1 MLKPNKL
8 ANNNFLSSLDLST
21 DEVLH
26 ILDLAN
32 NFKNKKLNIDLGNKV
47 LGLIFDKSSTRTR
60 VSFQVAMTRLGGT
73 TIDLN
78 PTTSQIGRGEPIK
91 DTARV
96 LSRYCDVIAIRT
108 FDHSDLEEYAKW
120 STKPVINALTDLE
133 HPCQALADFMTI
145 KEEFLDFKDVVLTF
159 IGDGNNVANS
169 LILCGAL
176 LGVEVRI
183 ACPKGYEP
191 NSLLIDKAYEIYK
204 NKNLLKIT
212 NDPNTAVLGA
222 NVLYTDVW
230 SSMGEENQKE
240 EKDKYLPSFFIS
252 QILDVVTLEKLK
264 FSKADIA
271 KTKLLRKWHL
281 FLKNKN
287 IAQLDEFDRFKLHQ
301 ELEMFL
307 PSFIF
312 YLPQNSQL
320 DWLHK
325 WRDNDDKLFHPSNL
339 VNGDL
344 IKKNLEIKDGPIL
357 GELLQYLSQELA
369 YKRLNNFD
377 EAIYKAKQWIE
388 QNAPKCD

>member
-1 MLKPNKL
+1 MSKSNKL

-21 DEVLH
+21 DEVSD
-26 ILDLAN
+26 ILELASD
-32 NFKNKKLNIDLGNKV
+32 FKNKKININLKNKV

-133 HPCQALADFMTI
+133 HPCQALADFLTI
-145 KEEFLDFKDVVLTF
+145 HEEFLDFKDVVLTF

-191 NSLLIDKAYEIYK
+191 NSLVLKKAYEIYQ
-204 NKNLLKIT
+204 NKDLLKIS
-212 NDPNTAVLGA
+212 NDPHTAVLGS

-230 SSMGEENQKE
+230 SSMGEENKKVD
-240 EKDKYLPSFFIS
+240 KDKSFKGFTIDDD
-252 QILDVVTLEKLK
+252 LV
-264 FSKADIA
+264 SKADKDAIVLHCLPA
-271 KTKLLRKWHL
+271 YRGKEIT
-281 FLKNKN
+281 
-287 IAQLDEFDRFKLHQ
+287 DEIFESKKSRIFDQAENRLHVQ
-301 ELEMFL
+301 QAL
-307 PSFIF
+307 
-312 YLPQNSQL
+312 
-320 DWLHK
+320 
-325 WRDNDDKLFHPSNL
+325 
-339 VNGDL
+339 
-344 IKKNLEIKDGPIL
+344 
-357 GELLQYLSQELA
+357 LSQMI
-369 YKRLNNFD
+369 KS
-377 EAIYKAKQWIE
+377 
-388 QNAPKCD
+388 

>member
-1 MLKPNKL
+1 MIKPIKL
-8 ANNNFLSSLDLST
+8 AKNNFLSGLDLST
-21 DEVLH
+21 DEIYH
-26 ILDLAN
+26 ILELAK
-32 NFKNKKLNIDLGNKV
+32 NFKNKKININLNNKV

-60 VSFQVAMTRLGGT
+60 VSFQVAMSRLGGT

-108 FDHSDLEEYAKW
+108 FDHSDLEEYTKW

-133 HPCQALADFMTI
+133 HPCQALADFLTI
-145 KEEFLDFKDVVLTF
+145 QEEFLDFKNVVLTF

-191 NSLLIDKAYEIYK
+191 NSLVINKAYEIYK

-212 NDPNTAVLGA
+212 NDLNTAVIGA

-240 EKDKYLPSFFIS
+240 EKDKVFNGFTIDSDL
-252 QILDVVTLEKLK
+252 VR
-264 FSKADIA
+264 KADKDAIILHCLPA
-271 KTKLLRKWHL
+271 YRSKEIT
-281 FLKNKN
+281 
-287 IAQLDEFDRFKLHQ
+287 DEVF
-301 ELEMFL
+301 E
-307 PSFIF
+307 S
-312 YLPQNSQL
+312 
-320 DWLHK
+320 
-325 WRDNDDKLFHPSNL
+325 
-339 VNGDL
+339 
-344 IKKNLEIKDGPIL
+344 KKNRIFDQAENRLHAQQA
-357 GELLQYLSQELA
+357 LLSCLLY
-369 YKRLNNFD
+369 
-377 EAIYKAKQWIE
+377 
-388 QNAPKCD
+388 

>member
-8 ANNNFLSSLDLST
+8 ANNNFLSSLDLSS

-32 NFKNKKLNIDLGNKV
+32 NFKNKKLNINLGNKV

-60 VSFQVAMTRLGGT
+60 VSFHVAMTRLGGT

-78 PTTSQIGRGEPIK
+78 PSTTQIGRGEPIK

-108 FDHSDLEEYAKW
+108 FDHLDLEEYAKW

-133 HPCQALADFMTI
+133 HPCQALADFLTI
-145 KEEFLDFKDVVLTF
+145 RDEFLDFKDLVLTF

-191 NSLLIDKAYEIYK
+191 NSLVIKKAYEIYK
-204 NKNLLKIT
+204 NKDLLKIT
-212 NDPNTAVLGA
+212 NDPITAVMGS

-240 EKDKYLPSFFIS
+240 KKDKDFKGFSIDNNL
-252 QILDVVTLEKLK
+252 LEK
-264 FSKADIA
+264 A
-271 KTKLLRKWHL
+271 KKDA
-281 FLKNKN
+281 
-287 IAQLDEFDRFKLHQ
+287 IILHC
-301 ELEMFL
+301 L
-307 PSFIF
+307 PA
-312 YLPQNSQL
+312 Y
-320 DWLHK
+320 
-325 WRDNDDKLFHPSNL
+325 R
-339 VNGDL
+339 
-344 IKKNLEIKDGPIL
+344 
-357 GELLQYLSQELA
+357 SQEITDEVMEGGQSRIFDQAENRLHVQQALLA
-369 YKRLNNFD
+369 C
-377 EAIYKAKQWIE
+377 IMQ
-388 QNAPKCD
+388 